1 MSVKSENSSTGMRVY
16 NPHKAGLPNL
26 VEYFRELWNRREF
39 AMEMSNTNLRASN
52 TNTFLGQ
59 AWLVLNP
66 LLLAAVYFMLVM
78 VISGGSRMEG
88 GFQDGLQIF
97 ARICAGL
104 FMYFY
109 VTGTISA
116 SATSV
121 TGAGGLI
128 LNMSFPKMLLIL
140 SQAHLALRR
149 FIPTL
154 VVYFAI
160 HIAAG
165 LPWTWHMLWLPL
177 IIFLGALMGI
187 GMGAIVATW
196 NVYFR
201 DTSQFLPYFIR
212 IWLYLSPVLYTR
224 EHFLETGIGSS
235 IGPWVNVN
243 PVFSLLGGWG
253 DILQGEAADGMG
265 VIIAAAWSVAVLVIG
280 ILYFISREREFAV
293 RL

>member
-1 MSVKSENSSTGMRVY
+1 MTIKSEKPSSGMRVY

-26 VEYFRELWNRREF
+26 PGYFRELWTRRDF
-39 AMEMSNTNLRASN
+39 AMELSNTNLRASN

-59 AWLVLNP
+59 LWLVINP
-66 LLLAAVYFMLVM
+66 LLLAAVYFLLVM
-78 VISGGSRMEG
+78 VISGGARVEG
-88 GFQDGLQIF
+88 GFQDGLQVF

-104 FMYFY
+104 FFFFY

-116 SATSV
+116 AATSV
-121 TGAGGLI
+121 SGAGGLI
-128 LNMSFPKMLLIL
+128 LNMSFPKMLLIM

-149 FIPTL
+149 FIPSL
-154 VVYFAI
+154 VVYLVI

-165 LPWTWHMLWLPL
+165 LPWTWHMLWLPVYVVL
-177 IIFLGALMGI
+177 GTLLGIGLGAV
-187 GMGAIVATW
+187 VATW

-224 EHFLETGIGSS
+224 EHFLGTSIGSA
-235 IGPWVNVN
+235 IGPWVNLN
-243 PVFSLLGGWG
+243 PLFSLVGGWG
-253 DILQGEAADGMG
+253 DVLQGEPSDGTGLLIATAWALLMVVVG
-265 VIIAAAWSVAVLVIG
+265 V
-280 ILYFISREREFAV
+280 LYFISREREFAV

>member
-1 MSVKSENSSTGMRVY
+1 MSIKSEKSSTGMRVY

-26 VEYFRELWNRREF
+26 VEYFRELWNRRDF
-39 AMEMSNTNLRASN
+39 AKELSRTNLRASN

-59 AWLVLNP
+59 AWLVVNP
-66 LLLAAVYFMLVM
+66 LLLAAVYFLLVM
-78 VISGGSRMEG
+78 VISGGANVDG
-88 GFQDGLQIF
+88 GFRDGLQGF

-104 FMYFY
+104 FIYFY
-109 VTGTISA
+109 VTGIISA
-116 SATSV
+116 AATSV

-128 LNMSFPKMLLIL
+128 LNMSFPKMLLIM

-160 HIAAG
+160 HLAAG
-165 LPWTWHMLWLPL
+165 LPWTLHMLWLPV
-177 IIFLGALMGI
+177 IIFLGTLMGI
-187 GMGAIVATW
+187 GLGAVVATW

-212 IWLYLSPVLYTR
+212 IWLYLSPVLYSQ
-224 EHFLETGIGSS
+224 EQFMNTGIGSAV
-235 IGPWVNVN
+235 GELVNLN
-243 PVFSLLGGWG
+243 PLFSLLGGWG
-253 DILQGEAADGMG
+253 AVLRGEPAQPTG
-265 VIIAAAWSVAVLVIG
+265 VIIATVWSVVALVVG
-280 ILYFISREREFAV
+280 VLYFISREREFAV